1 MAAGPAEVA
10 DSLYIN
16 GNIYTVNEDFSTATT
31 MAVKGDRILYVGDQ
45 AGAEAYVG
53 AGTEITDLG
62 GKTVLPGLIEG
73 HMHVSNLGENH
84 LKLDCYF
91 KSKEDILE
99 MVRQAAKEAEPG
111 EWIQGSGWL
120 DTLWDEPGFPSKEE
134 LDAVAPTTRSICSG
148 QTTIWAGLTAWRWR
162 WRALP
167 RIPQSLRAARF
178 SKRTTGNCWAAL
190 PTTRRQWSSR

>member
-1 MAAGPAEVA
+1 
-10 DSLYIN
+10 
-16 GNIYTVNEDFSTATT
+16 
-31 MAVKGDRILYVGDQ
+31 
-45 AGAEAYVG
+45 VG

-120 DTLWDEPGFPSKEE
+120 DTLWDE
-134 LDAVAPTTRSICSG
+134 
-148 QTTIWAGLTAWRWR
+148 
-162 WRALP
+162 
-167 RIPQSLRAARF
+167 
-178 SKRTTGNCWAAL
+178 SKRLINPHTVHVDLSNELWHTKNQL
-190 PTTRRQWSSR
+190 LDSFHRK